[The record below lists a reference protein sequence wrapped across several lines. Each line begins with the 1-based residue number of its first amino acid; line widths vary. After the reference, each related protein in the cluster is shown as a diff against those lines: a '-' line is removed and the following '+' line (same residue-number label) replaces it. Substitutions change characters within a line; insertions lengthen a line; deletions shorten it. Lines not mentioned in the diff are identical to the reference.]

1 MPKFDTMFLSFF
13 SSKVIVNKIFSAE
26 IRMPRNISNLIIVL
40 VISISFRKCDFYQ
53 EPVEENSSPETTH
66 FEVTGL
72 NDEQIN
78 QIAETLGF
86 FAKTISESTEKRKK
100 KNAMKKSRFGQKG
113 ARLGQKSAR
122 LWGRV
127 GLQLPQDTVC

>member
-1 MPKFDTMFLSFF
+1 M
-13 SSKVIVNKIFSAE
+13 A
-26 IRMPRNISNLIIVL
+26 ISNLILVL
-40 VISISFRKCDFYQ
+40 VISISFGNCDFYQ
-53 EPVEENSSPETTH
+53 EPDEETSSPETTH

-72 NDEQIN
+72 NEKQVN

-86 FAKTISESTEKRKK
+86 FAKTILESTEKRKK

-113 ARLGQKSAR
+113 AKFGQKSAR

-127 GLQLPQDTVC
+127 GLQLPQDTVCWFDV

>member
-1 MPKFDTMFLSFF
+1 MNF
-13 SSKVIVNKIFSAE
+13 
-26 IRMPRNISNLIIVL
+26 IIVL
-40 VISISFRKCDFYQ
+40 IFSISFGKCDFYQ
-53 EPVEENSSPETTH
+53 EPAEENSSPETTH

-72 NDEQIN
+72 NEKQVN

-86 FAKTISESTEKRKK
+86 FAKTILESTEKRKK

-113 ARLGQKSAR
+113 AKLGQKSAR
-122 LWGRV
+122 PWGRV